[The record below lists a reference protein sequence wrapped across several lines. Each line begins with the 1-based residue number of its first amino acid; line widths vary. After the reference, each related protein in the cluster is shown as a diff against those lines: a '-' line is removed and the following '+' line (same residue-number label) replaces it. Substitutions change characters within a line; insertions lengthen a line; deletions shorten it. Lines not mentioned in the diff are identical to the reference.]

1 MQDITQSAEVYEDNS
16 SGAGEIDYLRIL
28 FDILSGIRRYGWLFL
43 AIISILG
50 TVGFYIAKR
59 TYSPYY
65 ETYSTFTVNSVTGS
79 GTNKNLTS
87 RISGIFSYILTSDP
101 LRNLVIEDMG
111 YGDAGYLPGHI
122 YASSLSNSNICT
134 LRVRSSDA
142 RLSYE
147 IMRSVLRNYSS
158 ISEKV
163 VGDVEL
169 VQMDQGGIPSAPA
182 NLPQNR
188 QYAVYG
194 MLGGLA
200 LCIVFLALKS
210 LMRRTIRSDEE
221 LKQFFN
227 TVYLGNIPP
236 VVFKKRSKK
245 RSNAILIDTE
255 GAPFAFVES
264 MRSIRHRVERE
275 AKNADAKSILV
286 SSAMD
291 SEGKTTAAINLALAL
306 ARHGSR
312 VLLVDADL
320 RHPSVLSAMGMEPV
334 EKGTA
339 DLLAGK
345 CEPKDVII
353 PYKNSSHLMI
363 LPGGKASDEVFDPAV
378 SPWGSARA
386 KSLCKAFREEYDYV
400 VFDTPPSAVLSD
412 ASQMARFTDAFVF
425 VVRLNYTAMDILR
438 EGMQMFNSTGCR
450 LLGCILNDSKDGG
463 GSYGYGYGRYGYG
476 RYGYGRYGRYGHKY
490 GRYGHRYGYGRY
502 GSSYG
507 YGYGESEDSGK
518 SESSGVES

>member
-1 MQDITQSAEVYEDNS
+1 MQDITRSAEVYDENS
-16 SGAGEIDYLRIL
+16 SGTGEIDYIRFL
-28 FDILSGIRRYGWLFL
+28 FDILGGIRRFGWLFL

-50 TVGFYIAKR
+50 TIGFYTAR
-59 TYSPYY
+59 YTYSPYY
-65 ETYSTFTVNSVTGS
+65 ETYSTFTVNIAAGS
-79 GTNKNLTS
+79 GANNKLAS
-87 RISGIFSYILTSDP
+87 RISSIFSYILTSDA

-111 YGDAGYLPGHI
+111 YGEAGYLPGEI
-122 YASSLSNSNICT
+122 SAASLRNSNICT
-134 LRVRSSDA
+134 LRVRSSEA

-147 IMRSVLRNYSS
+147 IMRSVLRNYSP
-158 ISEKV
+158 ITEEV
-163 VGDVEL
+163 IGDVEL
-169 VQMDQGGIPSAPA
+169 EQMDQGGIPSAPA
-182 NLPQNR
+182 NLPQTR
-188 QYAVYG
+188 QYAAYG
-194 MLGGLA
+194 MLAGLA
-200 LCIVFLALKS
+200 LCIAFLAVKS
-210 LMRRTIRSDEE
+210 LMRKTIRSDEE
-221 LKQFFN
+221 LKNFFN
-227 TVYLGNIPP
+227 TEYLGNIPP
-236 VVFKKRSKK
+236 VIFKKRSKK

-412 ASQMARFTDAFVF
+412 ASQMARFADAFVF

-463 GSYGYGYGRYGYG
+463 GSYGYGYGKYGYG
-476 RYGYGRYGRYGHKY
+476 RYGYGRYGRY